1 MRQIWWVRTGLLG
14 FSAIVLGVLAS
25 SPLAAQAVT
34 VKPDNRVQGITMS
47 PPLKEVTL
55 GPGLLEADTTVTLKN
70 TSGQDLSATVQAV
83 DFKSLD
89 EYGGVSLENVGAPA
103 TKYSLAKWMHLPAG
117 NMVDLPKGQTET
129 IPVTIEN
136 TKDLTPG
143 GHYGA
148 VLISVTSTNAQA
160 PNTVGFKQQLVSL
173 IFVKK
178 LGGEV
183 YGLQLASLKPDTTAA
198 VPEAITLHFKSTGNV
213 HVVPRGYVTVT
224 DPHGKLV
231 AKGIINEA
239 STIILPGT
247 ERQLVTLLQP
257 IASTTASGRYKI
269 TAYYRYDGQN
279 KFTAKTIYFTRGIQP
294 LYLILGS
301 GTAAIIIVFT
311 LLILRRNHRRRAARA
326 NIFETIQK

>member
-1 MRQIWWVRTGLLG
+1 MRRVRWVLFGV
-14 FSAIVLGVLAS
+14 SALTLVVVSG
-25 SPLAAQAVT
+25 SPLAAAQTVT
-34 VKPDNRVQGITMS
+34 VDPNKQVQGITMS

-103 TKYSLAKWMHLPAG
+103 TKYSLAKWMDLPAG
-117 NMVDLPKGQTET
+117 NMVDMPKGQTET

-148 VLISVTSTNAQA
+148 VLISVTSASA
-160 PNTVGFKQQLVSL
+160 SSPNTVGFKQQLVSL

-183 YGLQLASLKPDTTAA
+183 YGLQLASLKPNTTAT
-198 VPEAITLHFKSTGNV
+198 VPEDVSLRFKSTGNV
-213 HVVPRGYVTVT
+213 HVVPRGYVAVT
-224 DPHGKLV
+224 DPQGKLV

-257 IASTTASGRYKI
+257 VAPAAASGRYKV

-279 KFTAKTIYFTRGIQP
+279 KFTTKTIYFTRGVQP
-294 LYLILGS
+294 LQLILG
-301 GTAAIIIVFT
+301 ALAVAIIIVFT
-311 LLILRRNHRRRAARA
+311 VLAVRRRRRRQAAPA
-326 NIFETIQK
+326 DIFETVQK